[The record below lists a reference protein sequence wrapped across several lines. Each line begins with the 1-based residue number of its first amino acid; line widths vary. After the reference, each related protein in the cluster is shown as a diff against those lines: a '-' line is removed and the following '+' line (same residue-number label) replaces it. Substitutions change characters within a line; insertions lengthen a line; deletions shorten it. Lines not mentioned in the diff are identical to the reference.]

1 MKRVLC
7 CMFAA
12 MMVFSA
18 LPPALADS
26 SMLDA
31 ELSGRIGAKVS
42 SYRDMADA
50 PKSDVIVFSVNGD
63 ERVTIRPYAAPV
75 KVKVNIEYSARG
87 YDGFEQEIEI
97 SSLFSSASFEKYE
110 ISKYGYMRQISA
122 MPEFEMGTEKGDGSF
137 YLEPGKSYIAS
148 VQLCMSQI
156 EDTNGVPA
164 APITIQGIY
173 VCISEDMQTGL
184 PISEYDDNFLDSDLG
199 GYFRRVI
206 ENY

>member
-1 MKRVLC
+1 
-7 CMFAA
+7 
-12 MMVFSA
+12 
-18 LPPALADS
+18 
-26 SMLDA
+26 
-31 ELSGRIGAKVS
+31 
-42 SYRDMADA
+42 
-50 PKSDVIVFSVNGD
+50 
-63 ERVTIRPYAAPV
+63 
-75 KVKVNIEYSARG
+75 
-87 YDGFEQEIEI
+87 
-97 SSLFSSASFEKYE
+97 
-110 ISKYGYMRQISA
+110 MRQISA
-122 MPEFEMGTEKGDGSF
+122 MPEFEMGTEAGDGSF

-156 EDTNGVPA
+156 KDTNGVPA